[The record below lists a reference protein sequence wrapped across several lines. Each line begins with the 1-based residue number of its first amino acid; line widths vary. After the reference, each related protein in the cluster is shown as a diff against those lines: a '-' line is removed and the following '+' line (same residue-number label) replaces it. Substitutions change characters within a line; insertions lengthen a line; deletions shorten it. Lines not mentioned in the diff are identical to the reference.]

1 MPDNSGRRYEEEFE
15 RELRELGSH
24 VEYPPTPDLAR
35 AVRRRLDQEGA
46 ERPAHSRINWPP
58 FASLRWAAAAAAFLL
73 IVAVPALSP
82 TLRATV
88 AGWFEA
94 GQTASSGQRAG
105 GREAAQAPS
114 AGKPAKDAS
123 LAESASPESAGSRP
137 LGEGLGL
144 GERITLR
151 EARTRVGAD
160 ELLLPGMPK
169 LGEPDEVYTGGP
181 SQRGGVVLVY
191 RARSGLPPLADT
203 GVGLVLTEL
212 PGEVESAYLADG
224 APTGAGIE
232 EASVAGGR
240 GYWVAAGP
248 RHSSQVDRTD
258 DLPGSVL
265 FWERGGLAL
274 RLEAD
279 ISKQEA
285 IRIAE
290 SVR

>member
-1 MPDNSGRRYEEEFE
+1 MPDNERRYEEEFE

-24 VEYPPTPDLAR
+24 VKYPPTPDLAR
-35 AVRRRLDQEGA
+35 AVRLRLDQEGA
-46 ERPAHSRINWPP
+46 GRATRSRITWPP

-94 GQTASSGQRAG
+94 GQTASSRQGAG
-105 GREAAQAPS
+105 GPGSAESGREAAQAPS
-114 AGKPAKDAS
+114 AGQPAEDES
-123 LAESASPESAGSRP
+123 LAESRS
-137 LGEGLGL
+137 LGEGLGF
-144 GERITLR
+144 GERITLQ
-151 EARTRVGAD
+151 EARTRVGAG

-169 LGEPDEVYTGGP
+169 LGEPDEVYTGG
-181 SQRGGVVLVY
+181 SSRRGGVVLVY
-191 RARSGLPPLADT
+191 SARPGLPPLAGT

-224 APTGAGIE
+224 ATTGAGIE

-248 RHSSQVDRTD
+248 SLSSRVDRTD

>member
-1 MPDNSGRRYEEEFE
+1 MPDNERRYEDEFE
-15 RELRELGSH
+15 RELREFGSH

-35 AVRRRLDQEGA
+35 AVRRRLDQEEAG
-46 ERPAHSRINWPP
+46 RSTRSRITWPS

-94 GQTASSGQRAG
+94 GQPTSSGQGAVE
-105 GREAAQAPS
+105 REAAQAPP
-114 AGKPAKDAS
+114 AGQPAKDESVAS
-123 LAESASPESAGSRP
+123 LESAESRP
-137 LGEGLGL
+137 LGEGLGF
-144 GERITLR
+144 GQRITLR

-160 ELLLPGMPK
+160 ELLLPRMSK
-169 LGEPDEVYTGGP
+169 LGEPDEVYTGG
-181 SQRGGVVLVY
+181 SSRRGGVVLVY
-191 RARSGLPPLADT
+191 RVRPGLPPLAGT
-203 GVGLVLTEL
+203 GIGLVLTEL
-212 PGEVESAYLADG
+212 PGEVESTYLADG

-240 GYWVAAGP
+240 GYWVPAGS
-248 RHSSQVDRTD
+248 RLSSRVDRTD